1 MVGLGKGSS
10 YPIWVQNTTFFQ
22 ALVQER
28 QYNTNLNGCSASCQ
42 ALENLSTLEKS
53 GFSELFSIIFKKS
66 APEGLTN
73 RGVCS
78 RMLLSKDI
86 INNLLDKSNINN
98 H

>member
-1 MVGLGKGSS
+1 MVGIGKGSS
-10 YPIWVQNTTFFQ
+10 SSICFQKHYVFLSTLFKSADTTPILVDVQP
-22 ALVQER
+22 
-28 QYNTNLNGCSASCQ
+28 
-42 ALENLSTLEKS
+42 LENLSTLEKS

-78 RMLLSKDI
+78 TMLLSKDI

-98 H
+98 L